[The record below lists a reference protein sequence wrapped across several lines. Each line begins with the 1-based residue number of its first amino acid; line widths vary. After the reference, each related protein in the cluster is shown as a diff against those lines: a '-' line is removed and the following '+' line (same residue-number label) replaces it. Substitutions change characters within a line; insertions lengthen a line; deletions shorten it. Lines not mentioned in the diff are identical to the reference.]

1 MPEHHD
7 KPLHSNWERPMMGP
21 GHQYFVELTRIVTF
35 LFVGVLALMTF
46 LLTVGFQRPHADFSY
61 AMYTAIIV
69 LALNLVAYAVGHM
82 FFMNVM
88 ANRPT
93 LEAESA
99 VVDDKVKEDKDDSSD
114 VVKSSSTS
122 SKSKFEAAKARLR
135 VMRVIQQVLFLV
147 AVLAVAWLALATA
160 HFFFTIP
167 AASSAAT
174 TGQ

>member
-1 MPEHHD
+1 
-7 KPLHSNWERPMMGP
+7 MMGP

-88 ANRPT
+88 SNRPDV
-93 LEAESA
+93 A
-99 VVDDKVKEDKDDSSD
+99 VDAAVSDKPKDEKDEDGETKAFSPS
-114 VVKSSSTS
+114 KN

-135 VMRVIQQVLFLV
+135 VMRIIQQVLFLA

-167 AASSAAT
+167 ATSAAT

>member
-1 MPEHHD
+1 
-7 KPLHSNWERPMMGP
+7 MMGP

-69 LALNLVAYAVGHM
+69 LSLNLVAYAVGHM

-93 LEAESA
+93 VEAEVA
-99 VVDDKVKEDKDDSSD
+99 VDDKVKDDKDDSD

-135 VMRVIQQVLFLV
+135 VMRVIQQVLFLA